1 MTAYAVVDIEWHS
14 MEKMNEYFGKVLP
27 MVAKN
32 GGRYLVAGPAQV
44 LEGTWKPRALAV
56 VEFPTMEALQG
67 FYDSAEYA
75 PLMKFRKEN
84 ADTHIVVA
92 EGFVPPH

>member
-14 MEKMNEYFGKVLP
+14 REKMSEYLGKVLP

-56 VEFPTMEALQG
+56 VEFATMEALQG
-67 FYDSAEYA
+67 FYNSAEYA
-75 PLMKFRKEN
+75 PLMKFRQEN

-92 EGFVPPH
+92 DGFVPPH